1 MTIADVAEFYV
12 RRDVLEA
19 TGAEAACT
27 GCFKPPEAGT
37 MYSNYEIKPGSPP
50 KLPAEILLC
59 QKCAYIVIGFGPIPP
74 RPTA

>member
-1 MTIADVAEFYV
+1 MTILDVVEHYT

-19 TGAEAACT
+19 TGEETACA

-37 MYSNYEIKPGSPP
+37 MYSHYDVTPGAPQ

-59 QKCAYIVIGFGPIPP
+59 QKCAYIVIGFGPPVPP
-74 RPTA
+74 QL